1 MSQTNLDVVRRLLS
15 ATEDIPAALE
25 CLDPEVEWIPLRAA
39 TEGTYRGHAGYERF
53 VEDSL
58 ASFESFDP
66 RFELRELPDGRVL
79 AWGTIHV
86 RGRGSGWEMDVP
98 SGGIFVVRGGKI
110 TRWQDFGSTEKAVAA
125 IRVEIVR
132 GSLDAFA
139 DGGLEAMA
147 RYWDP
152 HIEWRAIEGA
162 PDDVGDIQGIA
173 AMRRYCQEWID
184 MFDDLTLVP
193 LSVREVEDGRVVA
206 EQRAAGRAKI
216 SGAETELVYAV
227 VYTVREGKI
236 VRGREYAS
244 LELAM
249 EVVGVQA

>member
-1 MSQTNLDVVRRLLS
+1 MSHKNLDVVRRLLG
-15 ATEDIPAALE
+15 ATEDVSAALA
-25 CLDPEVEWIPLRAA
+25 CLDPDVEWIPLRAA

-58 ASFESFDP
+58 ASFESFEP

-79 AWGTIHV
+79 AWGKIHV

-98 SGGIFVVRGGKI
+98 SGGIFDVRGGKI

-125 IRVEIVR
+125 MRVEIVR

-139 DGGLEAMA
+139 DGGLDAMA

-162 PDDVGDIQGIA
+162 LDDVGDIRGIG
-173 AMRRYCQEWID
+173 AMRRYCEDWTD
-184 MFDDLTLVP
+184 TFDDVALVP
-193 LSVREVEDGRVVA
+193 LSVRDVDDGRVVA
-206 EQRAAGRAKI
+206 EQRLSGRAKI

-227 VYTVREGKI
+227 IYTVRDGKI
-236 VRGREYAS
+236 VRGREYAT
-244 LELAM
+244 LEQALA
-249 EVVGVQA
+249 VVGLQE